1 MKEIDNPSTTR
12 ISESRVDKEFAT
24 KYLRNYLDSSQRF
37 LEFKGILSE
46 IPMFNPHHEFASN
59 VFTGAILYAS
69 EVFKN
74 GLLFG
79 DGDYRI
85 EDKHKM
91 LAHIEAILEILRNPN
106 K

>member
-12 ISESRVDKEFAT
+12 IAESRVDKEFAT

-37 LEFKGILSE
+37 LEFKGVLYE
-46 IPMFNPHHEFASN
+46 IPMFSPHHEFASN

-85 EDKHKM
+85 EDKHKI
-91 LAHIEAILEILRNPN
+91 LTHIEEIFKIL
-106 K
+106 KKS

>member
-12 ISESRVDKEFAT
+12 IAESRVDKEFAT

-37 LEFKGILSE
+37 LEFKGVLSE
-46 IPMFNPHHEFASN
+46 IPMFSPHHEFASN

>member
-12 ISESRVDKEFAT
+12 ITESSVDKEFAT

-46 IPMFNPHHEFASN
+46 IPMFSPHHEFASN

-79 DGDYRI
+79 GGNYRI
-85 EDKHKM
+85 EDKTKILDHLK
-91 LAHIEAILEILRNPN
+91 AILEILRNPN